1 MKTTRRS
8 FLKSTAIAAGALSIP
23 ASSWARV
30 DGANGDLR
38 VAVIGFNGRGKDHI
52 EGFRRQKGVRLV
64 ALCDVDKKV
73 LEKEAARLADADN
86 AVEKFVDVRRLLES
100 KDIDAVSIAT
110 PNHWH
115 SLMAIWACQHGKDV
129 YVEKPVSHNVWEGR
143 QIVNAARKYRRIVQ
157 TGTQS
162 RSNPGLRE
170 AIAWLHAGGLGEI
183 KVVHGLCYK
192 PRQSIG
198 RTTGPQVIPESVDYD
213 LWCGPAPKKELRR
226 TNLHYDW
233 HWVFDTGSGDLGN
246 QGIHQ
251 MDIAR
256 WVLRQ
261 DALSPRVLSIGGRLG
276 YQDDGNTPN
285 TQVVLHDYPEAPLI
299 FEVRGLPK
307 SKQFQSPAL
316 WNKNM
321 PDFRGAQIGVV
332 VRCDAGTMV
341 IPSYDSALVY
351 DEKGNLIREF
361 KGGADHYANFVA
373 AVRSRNP
380 GQLNADIL
388 QGHLSSAL
396 CHTGNISYQMGQ
408 KLTPGEIR
416 ERLAYNA
423 PGREAVGRAVEH
435 LEANGLDL
443 DRERLVFGAWLEMN
457 PATERFTN
465 NEQANQHLRREYR
478 FPYIVPEKV

>member
-8 FLKSTAIAAGALSIP
+8 FLKNTAIAAGALSIP

-52 EGFRRQKGVRLV
+52 EGFRRLKGVRLV

-86 AVEKFVDVRRLLES
+86 PVEKFVDVRRLLES

-143 QIVNAARKYRRIVQ
+143 QIVNAARKHRRIVQ

-198 RTTGPQVIPESVDYD
+198 RTSGPQVIPDSVDYD
-213 LWCGPAPKKELRR
+213 LWCGPSPKKELRR

-256 WVLRQ
+256 WALRQ
-261 DALSPRVLSIGGRLG
+261 DALSPRVVSIGGRLG
-276 YQDDGNTPN
+276 YMDDGNTPN
-285 TQVVLHDYPEAPLI
+285 TQVVLHDYPDAPLI

-307 SKQFQSPAL
+307 SKQFQTPAL
-316 WNKNM
+316 WSKNM
-321 PDFRGAQIGVV
+321 PDFHGAQIGVI

-351 DEKGNLIREF
+351 DEKGNLIRQF

-388 QGHLSSAL
+388 EGHLSSAL
-396 CHTGNISYQMGQ
+396 CHTGNISYQLGQ
-408 KLTPGEIR
+408 RLTSEEIR

-435 LEANGLDL
+435 LEANGVNLS
-443 DRERLVFGAWLEMN
+443 RERLKFGAWLEMN

-465 NEQANQHLRREYR
+465 SDEANQHLRREYR
-478 FPYIVPEKV
+478 FPYIVPETV

>member
-8 FLKSTAIAAGALSIP
+8 FLKSSAIAAGGLALP
-23 ASSWARV
+23 ARSWARV
-30 DGANGDLR
+30 VGANEDLR

-52 EGFRRQKGVRLV
+52 EGFRRLKGVRLV

-73 LEKEAARLADADN
+73 LEKEATTLNDAGN
-86 AVEKFVDVRRLLES
+86 PVQTFVDARKLLERD
-100 KDIDAVSIAT
+100 DIDAVSIAT

-115 SLMAIWACQHGKDV
+115 ALLAIWACQHGKDV
-129 YVEKPVSHNVWEGR
+129 YVEKPVSHNVFEGR
-143 QIVNAARKYRRIVQ
+143 QIVHAARKYGRIVQ

-170 AIAWLHAGGLGEI
+170 AVAWIHAGGLGEI

-192 PRQSIG
+192 PRMSIG
-198 RTTGPQVIPESVDYD
+198 RTSGPQPIPEHIDYD
-213 LWCGPAPKKELRR
+213 LWCGPSPKRELRR

-233 HWVFDTGSGDLGN
+233 HWDFDTGCGDLGN

-261 DALSPRVLSIGGRLG
+261 DAVSPRVVSIGGRVG
-276 YQDDGNTPN
+276 YVDDGNTPN
-285 TQVVLHDYPEAPLI
+285 TQVVLHHYPEAPLI

-307 SKQFQSPAL
+307 ARSFQSPAL
-316 WNKNM
+316 WSKNM
-321 PDFRGAQIGVV
+321 PDFNGAQIGVIV
-332 VRCDAGTMV
+332 KCDAGTMV
-341 IPSYDSALVY
+341 IPSYDSATAY
-351 DEKGNLIREF
+351 DEKGNVIRVF

-373 AVRSRNP
+373 AVRSRNA
-380 GQLNADIL
+380 GQLNAEIA

-396 CHTGNISYQMGQ
+396 CHTGNISYQLGQ
-408 KLTPGEIR
+408 HLTPEAIR

-423 PGREAVGRAVEH
+423 PGREAFGRVVEH
-435 LEANGLDL
+435 LEANGVDL
-443 DRERLVFGAWLEMN
+443 QRQRLVFGAWLEMN

-465 NEQANQHLRREYR
+465 NERANQLLRREYR
-478 FPYIVPEKV
+478 FPFIVPEKV

>member
-8 FLKSTAIAAGALSIP
+8 FLKNTAIAAGALSIP

-52 EGFRRQKGVRLV
+52 EGFRRLKGVRLV

-86 AVEKFVDVRRLLES
+86 PVEKFVDVRRLLES

-143 QIVNAARKYRRIVQ
+143 QIVNAARKHRRIVQ

-198 RTTGPQVIPESVDYD
+198 RTSGPQVIPDSVDYD
-213 LWCGPAPKKELRR
+213 LWCGPSPTPVNSNLRKILGSSKR
-226 TNLHYDW
+226 ASHSSSCRQSSWALHCVHCEHSVDCC
-233 HWVFDTGSGDLGN
+233 L
-246 QGIHQ
+246 QKQ
-251 MDIAR
+251 M
-256 WVLRQ
+256 
-261 DALSPRVLSIGGRLG
+261 S
-276 YQDDGNTPN
+276 
-285 TQVVLHDYPEAPLI
+285 
-299 FEVRGLPK
+299 
-307 SKQFQSPAL
+307 L
-316 WNKNM
+316 W
-321 PDFRGAQIGVV
+321 RGA
-332 VRCDAGTMV
+332 
-341 IPSYDSALVY
+341 
-351 DEKGNLIREF
+351 
-361 KGGADHYANFVA
+361 
-373 AVRSRNP
+373 
-380 GQLNADIL
+380 
-388 QGHLSSAL
+388 L
-396 CHTGNISYQMGQ
+396 C
-408 KLTPGEIR
+408 
-416 ERLAYNA
+416 
-423 PGREAVGRAVEH
+423 
-435 LEANGLDL
+435 
-443 DRERLVFGAWLEMN
+443 
-457 PATERFTN
+457 
-465 NEQANQHLRREYR
+465 
-478 FPYIVPEKV
+478 